1 MILILTFG
9 RTHFPFCYIIA
20 GTCVIGA
27 DLWNE
32 PKMKAS
38 WGYNPETDWNL
49 AAERVGAA
57 IQNVNPDW
65 LIFVEGIGVD
75 YWWGGNLQGVKTHPV
90 RLPIPNKVVYSVH
103 EYIIDLYPQPWFTFN
118 TSYPGG
124 PFPGNMR
131 NIWDSMWGYIVKND
145 IAPVWVG
152 EFGTDFK
159 NEPWDTLWLPRLLKY
174 MEGEFTTDGVNDLL
188 PGQTGLS
195 WSWWA
200 INPDLQDYSL
210 FQEDWYSVVDKKMNY
225 LKPYLAPP
233 LP

>member
-1 MILILTFG
+1 MILILTSG
-9 RTHFPFCYIIA
+9 RTHFPFCYNIA

-49 AAERVGAA
+49 AAERVGTA

-118 TSYPGG
+118 TSSPSLEICATYGIPCG
-124 PFPGNMR
+124 
-131 NIWDSMWGYIVKND
+131 V
-145 IAPVWVG
+145 
-152 EFGTDFK
+152 
-159 NEPWDTLWLPRLLKY
+159 TL
-174 MEGEFTTDGVNDLL
+174 
-188 PGQTGLS
+188 
-195 WSWWA
+195 
-200 INPDLQDYSL
+200 
-210 FQEDWYSVVDKKMNY
+210 
-225 LKPYLAPP
+225 
-233 LP
+233 